1 MNEQFFS
8 ERMAQLRAKAGL
20 SAHEMSIA
28 IGRSRN
34 YINQI
39 ENKKS
44 LPSMTEFFYICEF
57 LKITPQDFFTAD
69 SDNPIKL
76 NEIIAVLKLL
86 DENELS
92 HIGEV
97 IKDIARKRD

>member
-1 MNEQFFS
+1 MYDQFFS
-8 ERMAQLRAKAGL
+8 ERMAQLRIKKGL
-20 SAHEMSIA
+20 SAHEMSIS
-28 IGRSRN
+28 IGRGRN
-34 YINQI
+34 YINTI

-76 NEIIAVLKLL
+76 NEIIANLKLL
-86 DENELS
+86 DENDLTR
-92 HIGEV
+92 IGEV
-97 IKDIARKRD
+97 IESLAHKSV

>member
-1 MNEQFFS
+1 MYDNFFS
-8 ERMAQLRAKAGL
+8 ERMAQLRTKAGL
-20 SAHEMSIA
+20 SAHEMSIS

-34 YINQI
+34 YINTI

-57 LKITPQDFFTAD
+57 LKITPQDFFAAD

-76 NEIIAVLKLL
+76 NEIIANLKLL
-86 DENELS
+86 DDNDLAR
-92 HIGEV
+92 IGDV
-97 IKDIARKRD
+97 IESLAHKSV